1 MEAVL
6 SRTTVFVF
14 LCVVGAVNILTRSS
28 HRNVCPLA
36 KGKGPGY
43 ISICFPIK
51 TKIFSYEHNQEKA
64 LLTPGKT
71 AAYTEQCFV
80 LAALLLWEGGEETKQ
95 NRAIDL
101 YNLTCPGGRRLV
113 RESFLRWPR
122 IVFLG

>member
-6 SRTTVFVF
+6 SRTIALVF
-14 LCVVGAVNILTRSS
+14 LCEVNAVNILTRSS
-28 HRNVCPLA
+28 HINVCPLA

-64 LLTPGKT
+64 LLTPGST
-71 AAYTEQCFV
+71 AAYTEQHFV
-80 LAALLLWEGGEETKQ
+80 LAALLFWVGGEETKQ

-101 YNLTCPGGRRLV
+101 CNLTCPGGGRV
-113 RESFLRWPR
+113 VTESIL
-122 IVFLG
+122 